1 MRPELFCRQT
11 CLNKRPGSGTEDKG
25 KVMSLIL
32 LFLLLLI
39 LMFGVIVYLLKP
51 TSMEK
56 AVEDQLAS
64 IGEVQPKGSGTTILK
79 ERAVRSTAVED
90 LAQTLPWSTAAS
102 RLIKQ
107 AGKNWSFGSLSVFS
121 LIAGLAAYG
130 LAWLVNASSVFSIL
144 LAIAV
149 SSAPYVYL
157 SILREVRF
165 RRFSDLLPEAVDL
178 MSRGL
183 RAGHSIQAVLEMVGN
198 EIADPVGI
206 EFRALHKEQSLG
218 LPIRDAM
225 MGLVDRM
232 PLDDMRFLATAIL
245 LQKESGGNL
254 AQILDK
260 TSSVIRERA
269 RLRGQLRIYTA
280 QGRITGYLLG
290 AAPFIMFGLIS
301 LINHD
306 YEKSL
311 FTDPFGLKMVYFGLG
326 LMVIGILAIRKII
339 DIKV

>member
-1 MRPELFCRQT
+1 
-11 CLNKRPGSGTEDKG
+11 
-25 KVMSLIL
+25 MSLIL
-32 LFLLLLI
+32 IFLVLLGLI
-39 LMFGVIVYLLKP
+39 FGVLVFFLKP

-64 IGEVQPKGSGTTILK
+64 IEEVQSTTGERTTILK
-79 ERAVRSTAVED
+79 ERVVRSTTVEEF
-90 LAQTLPWSTAAS
+90 AQKLPWSEASS

-107 AGKNWSFGSLSVFS
+107 AGQNWSLGSVSIVS
-121 LIAGLAAYG
+121 LLAGLGIYG
-130 LAWLVNASSVFSIL
+130 LTSLMGITFLISIALGIAAGLVPF
-144 LAIAV
+144 
-149 SSAPYVYL
+149 VYL
-157 SILREVRF
+157 YIRREIRF
-165 RRFSDLLPEAVDL
+165 GQFSDLLPEAVDL
-178 MSRGL
+178 MARGL

-198 EIADPVGI
+198 ETADPVGI

-225 MGLVDRM
+225 KGLIDRV

-260 TSSVIRERA
+260 TSAVIRERA

-290 AAPFIMFGLIS
+290 VPHSSCSAS
-301 LINHD
+301 LA
-306 YEKSL
+306 SL
-311 FTDPFGLKMVYFGLG
+311 TMTTKKRCSP
-326 LMVIGILAIRKII
+326 ILSA
-339 DIKV
+339 

>member
-1 MRPELFCRQT
+1 
-11 CLNKRPGSGTEDKG
+11 
-25 KVMSLIL
+25 MSLIL

-39 LMFGVIVYLLKP
+39 LIFGVLVYFLKP

-64 IGEVQPKGSGTTILK
+64 IEEAQSAAGERLTTILK
-79 ERAVRSTAVED
+79 HRPVRSSVLEG
-90 LAQTLPWSTAAS
+90 LAQWLPWSRRATL
-102 RLIKQ
+102 LIKQ
-107 AGKNWSFGSLSVFS
+107 AGRDWSFGYVSLFS
-121 LIAGLAAYG
+121 FIVGLATYW
-130 LAWLVNASSVFSIL
+130 LASLVNATSVI
-144 LAIAV
+144 AIALGIAV
-149 SSAPYVYL
+149 GASPFVYL
-157 SILREVRF
+157 YILREVRF
-165 RRFSDLLPEAVDL
+165 RQFCDLLPEAVDL

-198 EIADPVGI
+198 EIANPVGI
-206 EFRALHKEQSLG
+206 EFRALHKEQTLG

-260 TSSVIRERA
+260 TSAVIRERA

-280 QGRITGYLLG
+280 QGRITGWVLG
-290 AAPFIMFGLIS
+290 AAPFLMFGVIS
-301 LINHD
+301 LVNHN
-306 YEKSL
+306 YEKIL
-311 FTDPFGLKMVYFGLG
+311 FSDPFGLKMVYFGLVM
-326 LMVIGILAIRKII
+326 MVIGILAIRKII

>member
-1 MRPELFCRQT
+1 
-11 CLNKRPGSGTEDKG
+11 
-25 KVMSLIL
+25 MSLIL

-39 LMFGVIVYLLKP
+39 LIFGVLVYFLKP

-64 IGEVQPKGSGTTILK
+64 IEEAQSAAGERLTTILK
-79 ERAVRSTAVED
+79 HRPVRSTVLEG
-90 LAQTLPWSTAAS
+90 LAQWLPWSQRATL
-102 RLIKQ
+102 LIKQ
-107 AGKNWSFGSLSVFS
+107 AGRDWSFGYVSLFS
-121 LIAGLAAYG
+121 FIVGLATYW
-130 LAWLVNASSVFSIL
+130 LASLVNATSVI
-144 LAIAV
+144 AIALGIAV
-149 SSAPYVYL
+149 GASPFVYL
-157 SILREVRF
+157 YILREVRF
-165 RRFSDLLPEAVDL
+165 RQFSDLLPEAVDL

-198 EIADPVGI
+198 EIANPVGI
-206 EFRALHKEQSLG
+206 EFRALHKEQTLG

-260 TSSVIRERA
+260 TSAVIRERA

-280 QGRITGYLLG
+280 QGRITGWVLG
-290 AAPFIMFGLIS
+290 AAPFLMFGVIS
-301 LINHD
+301 LVNHN
-306 YEKSL
+306 YEKIL
-311 FTDPFGLKMVYFGLG
+311 FSDPFGLKMVYFGLVM
-326 LMVIGILAIRKII
+326 MVIGILAIRKII